1 MQEGSR
7 IFRLPSCWQD
17 HAEPAPP
24 LRNEYQG
31 RERPLRAFEL
41 CFLPLRRIACHGT
54 KLRIRIT
61 AFVVASAQKRMW
73 PGHSDLASLA
83 RRGRFLHEAAK
94 EFPRLGC
101 TALIGCQDGCR
112 LRKLRFLQKRHREY
126 SACFLYQ

>member
-1 MQEGSR
+1 MLNL
-7 IFRLPSCWQD
+7 RLLCAMSI
-17 HAEPAPP
+17 
-24 LRNEYQG
+24 
-31 RERPLRAFEL
+31 RAGNGL
-41 CFLPLRRIACHGT
+41 CVRSSSVFLPLRRIACHGT

-73 PGHSDLASLA
+73 PGHSDLAPLA